1 MRTTRAT
8 APGSPLPQH
17 GPGGA
22 GTSSVDV
29 ALAGAQLELGGHRA
43 AQLAELDGLVAQR
56 HVGVEPAE
64 VEQLAGQPPEA
75 PQLALGALHLA
86 PGVLLVETAV
96 AQVLLE
102 QLDRALQRGQRRAQ
116 LVRGRRDERAPR
128 RLLAAQLALHR
139 GQRAGEVA
147 DLVEA
152 VVARGRGVGPLLGDA
167 HRGGAQ
173 AREAPADRRWRAG
186 CRAARRR
193 RGPTAAAATKA
204 LRTWCTAVV
213 DVGELLLR
221 DEDEVGAEVALRSH
235 RLSRRGR

>member
-1 MRTTRAT
+1 MAQGVVDQDAHDAR
-8 APGSPLPQH
+8 H
-17 GPGGA
+17 GA
-22 GTSSVDV
+22 GIAAAPARPGRRRDLELDV
-29 ALAGAQLELGGHRA
+29 GLGGAQLELGGHRA

-64 VEQLAGQPPEA
+64 VEQLAGQPRQA

-86 PGVLLVETAV
+86 PGVLLVEPAV

-116 LVRGRRDERAPR
+116 LVRGGRHERAPR

-139 GQRAGEVA
+139 GQRPGEVA

-152 VVARGRGVGPLLGDA
+152 VVARGRGVGPLLGHA

-173 AREAPADRRWRAG
+173 AREAPADPVASSDAEQHGDGEARRGGGDERVAHLVRRRWR
-186 CRAARRR
+186 RR
-193 RGPTAAAATKA
+193 
-204 LRTWCTAVV
+204 
-213 DVGELLLR
+213 
-221 DEDEVGAEVALRSH
+221 
-235 RLSRRGR
+235 

>member
-22 GTSSVDV
+22 GTSSSTS
-29 ALAGAQLELGGHRA
+29 LSAGAQLELGGHRA

-56 HVGVEPAE
+56 HVGVEAAE
-64 VEQLAGQPPEA
+64 VEQLAGQPRQA

-86 PGVLLVETAV
+86 AGVLLVEPAV

-116 LVRGRRDERAPR
+116 LVRRRRDERAPR
-128 RLLAAQLALHR
+128 RLLAAQLALHG

-152 VVARGRGVGPLLGDA
+152 VVARGRGVGALLGHA

-173 AREAPADRRWRAG
+173 AREAPADAG
-186 CRAARRR
+186 RQADAEQDRDEQPDRGGGEEGVAHLVDGGRRR
-193 RGPTAAAATKA
+193 RVSCFCVTSTKSP
-204 LRTWCTAVV
+204 
-213 DVGELLLR
+213 
-221 DEDEVGAEVALRSH
+221 DEVG
-235 RLSRRGR
+235 SRGCAPG